1 MIAFDH
7 ETNHVHFIQY
17 TQLTGH
23 EAEDEKIRAY
33 KENQKLLEQ
42 MIHKLHS
49 KTDMKEL
56 ILSGNMNEPPSFEH
70 VTSTYEKAQ
79 F

>member
-1 MIAFDH
+1 
-7 ETNHVHFIQY
+7 
-17 TQLTGH
+17 
-23 EAEDEKIRAY
+23 
-33 KENQKLLEQ
+33 

-49 KTDMKEL
+49 KVDMKEL

-79 F
+79 FLKDVEKIKRIHSSG